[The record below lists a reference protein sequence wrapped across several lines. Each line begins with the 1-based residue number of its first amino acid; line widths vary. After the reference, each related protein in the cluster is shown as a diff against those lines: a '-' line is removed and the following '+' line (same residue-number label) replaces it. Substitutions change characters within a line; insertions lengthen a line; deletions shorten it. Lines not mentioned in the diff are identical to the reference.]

1 MVTVDGVPMRVRLAG
16 LEHVGKAPA
25 IVFEAGA
32 TVRLETWDAV
42 FTELATLAP
51 VVAFESAGNGQ
62 SPADG
67 QPATPAHIAARL
79 HALLRGDPAAL
90 VLVGHS
96 WGGPLIL
103 MFAGKYPSEIAGL
116 IFVDCTDIRTE
127 EEDRAYLQGQ
137 GFSDEA
143 AAAHR
148 AEQWARMKT
157 MGPEM
162 HAAAEAGA
170 SYYKEFRS
178 LPALPDVP
186 VTAFVSDLF
195 QESNWPP
202 GRCARAPAMNS
213 R

>member
-1 MVTVDGVPMRVRLAG
+1 
-16 LEHVGKAPA
+16 
-25 IVFEAGA
+25 
-32 TVRLETWDAV
+32 
-42 FTELATLAP
+42 
-51 VVAFESAGNGQ
+51 
-62 SPADG
+62 
-67 QPATPAHIAARL
+67 
-79 HALLRGDPAAL
+79 
-90 VLVGHS
+90 
-96 WGGPLIL
+96 

-116 IFVDCTDIRTE
+116 IFVDCTDLRTE

-157 MGPEM
+157 MGAEM

-186 VTAFVSDLF
+186 SRRSSPIPSRINCRLSVRV
-195 QESNWPP
+195 
-202 GRCARAPAMNS
+202 ARLP
-213 R
+213 